1 MSWLNHDCLALA
13 ELSWQTVRQ
22 NVGLLVKKRKVDLQ
36 YIHFSFGGIATTGIL
51 KLSFRLMQ
59 FVTTDGVSVATN
71 ERKFSQLKFVKT
83 ILRSTMGDERLD
95 CLTLLASEKDLTDK
109 LISRQ

>member
-1 MSWLNHDCLALA
+1 
-13 ELSWQTVRQ
+13 
-22 NVGLLVKKRKVDLQ
+22 
-36 YIHFSFGGIATTGIL
+36 
-51 KLSFRLMQ
+51 MQ
-59 FVTTDGVSVATN
+59 FVTTAGVSVATN

-95 CLTLLASEKDLTDK
+95 CLMLLASEKDLTDK